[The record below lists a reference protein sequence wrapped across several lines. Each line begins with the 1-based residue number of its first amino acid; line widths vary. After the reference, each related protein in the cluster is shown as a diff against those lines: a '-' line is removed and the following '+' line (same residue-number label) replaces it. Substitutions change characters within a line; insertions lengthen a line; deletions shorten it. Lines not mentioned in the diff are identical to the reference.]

1 MCQRPYHV
9 EYTGSRQ
16 LPEVKLR
23 RASSVRGWV
32 TASEYG
38 VSLTFYSHLLFLSH
52 SSFRMQQQRKTKL
65 YQNHTKSILYFYYI
79 FICIYIYIILFPLP
93 FFLSFS
99 FTYIPSFPAITL
111 SISPPA
117 FSYPFIL
124 AILQLLLT
132 HISFTYFAFPF
143 H

>member
-1 MCQRPYHV
+1 MGDRFGIWGVVDFLLPSPIPISFLIPHFQQRQN
-9 EYTGSRQ
+9 YTKTIPKVFFISII
-16 LPEVKLR
+16 
-23 RASSVRGWV
+23 
-32 TASEYG
+32 Y
-38 VSLTFYSHLLFLSH
+38 LFL
-52 SSFRMQQQRKTKL
+52 L
-65 YQNHTKSILYFYYI
+65 YIYFYYI
-79 FICIYIYIILFPLP
+79 FISIYIYIILFPLP